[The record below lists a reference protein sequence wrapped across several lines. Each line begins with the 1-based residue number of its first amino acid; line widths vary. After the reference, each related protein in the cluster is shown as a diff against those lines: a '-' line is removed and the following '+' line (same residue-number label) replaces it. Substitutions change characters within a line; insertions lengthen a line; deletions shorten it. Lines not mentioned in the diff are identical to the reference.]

1 MMITIGKWRKSSR
14 SEAESACVEL
24 SISPAR
30 AGVRDTKNRDGG
42 TLAFAPASC
51 QAFLASMKDARS

>member
-1 MMITIGKWRKSSR
+1 MITIEKWRKSSR

-24 SISPAR
+24 SVGTVR

-42 TLAFAPASC
+42 SLIFAPATFRT
-51 QAFLASMKDARS
+51 FLASVTDSRS